1 MRSVATLA
9 LGVLIVASACSSAS
23 PAAPTETTITL
34 TGSDVTYQRAPTTVT
49 IMPLSAGLKAQNM
62 RTGTV
67 SVSLKAV
74 GNGTFILAAPITL
87 DLNTDYWLYVT
98 DTPTVCCWEA
108 GNKDSEV
115 TVLGKRLTR
124 FGYHSNSLDN
134 SFASYVKFVTI
145 SREPSLTG
153 VRTSVQ

>member
-9 LGVLIVASACSSAS
+9 LAVLIVASACSSSS

-49 IMPLSAGLKAQNM
+49 ILPLRAGLKAKTMQ
-62 RTGTV
+62 TGTV
-67 SVSLKAV
+67 SVNLNAV

-87 DLNTDYWLYVT
+87 DLDNDYWLYVT
-98 DTPTVCCWEA
+98 DTPTACCWGS

-124 FGYHSNSLDN
+124 FGYHSFSLDN

-145 SREPSLTG
+145 SRAG
-153 VRTSVQ
+153 VQTIVQ